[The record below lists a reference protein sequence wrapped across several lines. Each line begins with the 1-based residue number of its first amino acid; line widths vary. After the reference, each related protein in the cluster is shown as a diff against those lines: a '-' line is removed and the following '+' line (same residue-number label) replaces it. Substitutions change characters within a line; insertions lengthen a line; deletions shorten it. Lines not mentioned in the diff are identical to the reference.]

1 MEQDNK
7 DVEVKKQKLIESE
20 IIDIDGERIVKYV
33 TKSYRIKLFKGRN
46 SYRVLTKLTKYGS
59 SVFGGVL
66 RGVADSGEDV
76 DAVSLLVAGSL
87 RDAFQTIDDPEL
99 EKFVCEEIVA
109 NVFSNNEPFN
119 WDDEFKGKN
128 MLVCFDLLRQ
138 VIQYNFSPV
147 FQELGIAALFKQKE
161 VNE

>member
-1 MEQDNK
+1 ME
-7 DVEVKKQKLIESE
+7 EAEKKSKLIESE
-20 IIDIDGERIVKYV
+20 IIDIDGERIVKYGS
-33 TKSYRIKLFKGRN
+33 KSYRIKLFKGRN

-66 RGVADSGEDV
+66 RGVAESGEDV

-99 EKFVCEEIVA
+99 ETFVCEELVA

-161 VNE
+161 VSE

>member
-1 MEQDNK
+1 MTE
-7 DVEVKKQKLIESE
+7 EIKKPKMIESE
-20 IIDIDGERIVKYV
+20 IIDIDGERIVKYGN
-33 TKSYRIKLFKGRN
+33 KSYRIKLFKGRN

-66 RGVADSGEDV
+66 RGVAESGEDV

-99 EKFVCEEIVA
+99 ETFVCEELVA
-109 NVFSNNEPFN
+109 NIFSNNESFN

>member
-1 MEQDNK
+1 ME
-7 DVEVKKQKLIESE
+7 EVKKKSKLIESE
-20 IIDIDGERIVKYV
+20 IIDIDGERIVKYGN
-33 TKSYRIKLFKGRN
+33 KSYRIKLFKGRN

-66 RGVADSGEDV
+66 RGVAESGEDV

-99 EKFVCEEIVA
+99 ETFVCEELVA
-109 NVFSNNEPFN
+109 NVFSNNEAFD

-161 VNE
+161 VSE

>member
-1 MEQDNK
+1 M
-7 DVEVKKQKLIESE
+7 IESE
-20 IIDIDGERIVKYV
+20 IIDIDGERIVKYGN
-33 TKSYRIKLFKGRN
+33 KSYRIKLFKGRN
-46 SYRVLTKLTKYGS
+46 SYRILTKLTKYGS

-66 RGVADSGEDV
+66 RGVAESGEDV

-87 RDAFQTIDDPEL
+87 RDAFQTIDAPEL
-99 EKFVCEEIVA
+99 ETFVCEELVA
-109 NVFSNNEPFN
+109 NVFSNNESFN

-138 VIQYNFSPV
+138 VIQYNFAPV

-161 VNE
+161 VSE

>member
-1 MEQDNK
+1 M
-7 DVEVKKQKLIESE
+7 IESE
-20 IIDIDGERIVKYV
+20 IIDIDGERIVKYGN
-33 TKSYRIKLFKGRN
+33 KSYRIKLFKGRN
-46 SYRVLTKLTKYGS
+46 SYRILTKLTKYGS
-59 SVFGGVL
+59 SVFCGVL
-66 RGVADSGEDV
+66 RGVAESGEDV

-99 EKFVCEEIVA
+99 ETFVCEELVA
-109 NVFSNNEPFN
+109 NVFFNNEPFN

>member
-1 MEQDNK
+1 MEQK
-7 DVEVKKQKLIESE
+7 EDVSEVKKLKFIESE
-20 IIDIDGERIVKYV
+20 IIDIDGERIVKYG

-66 RGVADSGEDV
+66 RGVSESGEDV
-76 DAVSLLVAGSL
+76 DAISMLVAGSL
-87 RDAFQTIDDPEL
+87 RDAFQTLDDPEL
-99 EKFVCEEIVA
+99 ESFVCEELVS
-109 NVFSNNEPFN
+109 NVFTNNESFD
-119 WDDEFKGKN
+119 WDAEFRGKN
-128 MLVCFDLLRQ
+128 MLICFDLLRQ

-161 VNE
+161 VKE

>member
-1 MEQDNK
+1 MEE
-7 DVEVKKQKLIESE
+7 EVKKPKLIESE
-20 IIDIDGERIVKYV
+20 IIDIDGERIVKYGS
-33 TKSYRIKLFKGRN
+33 KSYRIKLFTGRN

-66 RGVADSGEDV
+66 RGVAESGEDV

-99 EKFVCEEIVA
+99 ETFVCEEIVS
-109 NVFSNNEPFN
+109 NVFSGTEKFD
-119 WDDEFKGKN
+119 WDAEFKGKN

-161 VNE
+161 VKE

>member
-1 MEQDNK
+1 MTE
-7 DVEVKKQKLIESE
+7 EIKKPKMIESE
-20 IIDIDGERIVKYV
+20 IIDIDGERIVKYGN
-33 TKSYRIKLFKGRN
+33 KSYRIKLFKGRN
-46 SYRVLTKLTKYGS
+46 NYRVLTKLTKYGS

-66 RGVADSGEDV
+66 RGVAESGEDV

-87 RDAFQTIDDPEL
+87 RDAFQSIDDPEL
-99 EKFVCEEIVA
+99 ETFVCEELVA
-109 NVFSNNEPFN
+109 NVFSNNEAFN

-161 VNE
+161 VSE

>member
-1 MEQDNK
+1 MEE
-7 DVEVKKQKLIESE
+7 VEKKSKLIESE
-20 IIDIDGERIVKYV
+20 IIDIDGERIVKYGN
-33 TKSYRIKLFKGRN
+33 KSYRIKLFKGRN

-99 EKFVCEEIVA
+99 ETFVCEELVA
-109 NVFSNNEPFN
+109 NVFSNNEAFN

-161 VNE
+161 VSE

>member
-1 MEQDNK
+1 MEQDIQ
-7 DVEVKKQKLIESE
+7 VKKPKMIESE
-20 IIDIDGERIVKYV
+20 IIDIDGERIVKYGN
-33 TKSYRIKLFKGRN
+33 KSYRIKLFKGRN
-46 SYRVLTKLTKYGS
+46 SYRILTKLTKYGS

-66 RGVADSGEDV
+66 RGVAESGEDV

-99 EKFVCEEIVA
+99 ETFVCEELVA

>member
-1 MEQDNK
+1 ME
-7 DVEVKKQKLIESE
+7 EAEKKSKLIESE
-20 IIDIDGERIVKYV
+20 IIDIDGERIVKYGN
-33 TKSYRIKLFKGRN
+33 KSYRIKLFKGRN

-66 RGVADSGEDV
+66 RGVAESGEDV

-99 EKFVCEEIVA
+99 ETFVCEELVA

-161 VNE
+161 VSE

>member
-1 MEQDNK
+1 MEE
-7 DVEVKKQKLIESE
+7 VEKKSKLIESE
-20 IIDIDGERIVKYV
+20 IIDIDGERIVKYGS
-33 TKSYRIKLFKGRN
+33 KSYRIKLFKGRN

-66 RGVADSGEDV
+66 RGVAESGEDV

-99 EKFVCEEIVA
+99 ETFVCEELVA

-161 VNE
+161 VSE

>member
-1 MEQDNK
+1 MEQDVQVNK
-7 DVEVKKQKLIESE
+7 LKFIESE
-20 IIDIDGERIVKYV
+20 IIDIDGERIVKYGN
-33 TKSYRIKLFKGRN
+33 KSYRIKLFKGRN

-66 RGVADSGEDV
+66 RGVAESGEDV

-99 EKFVCEEIVA
+99 ETFVCEELVA

-128 MLVCFDLLRQ
+128 MLVCFNLLRQ

-161 VNE
+161 VSE

>member
-1 MEQDNK
+1 MTE
-7 DVEVKKQKLIESE
+7 ESKKSKLIESE
-20 IIDIDGERIVKYV
+20 IIDIDGERIVKYGN
-33 TKSYRIKLFKGRN
+33 KSYRIKLFKGRN

-66 RGVADSGEDV
+66 RGVAESGEDV

-99 EKFVCEEIVA
+99 ETFVCEELVA

-128 MLVCFDLLRQ
+128 MLICFDLLRQ

-161 VNE
+161 VSE

>member
-1 MEQDNK
+1 M
-7 DVEVKKQKLIESE
+7 
-20 IIDIDGERIVKYV
+20 
-33 TKSYRIKLFKGRN
+33 
-46 SYRVLTKLTKYGS
+46 LTKLTKYGS

-87 RDAFQTIDDPEL
+87 RDAFQTIDDHEL
-99 EKFVCEEIVA
+99 ETFVCEELVS
-109 NVFSNNEPFN
+109 NVFSNNEPFD
-119 WDDEFKGKN
+119 WDNEFKGKN

-138 VIQYNFSPV
+138 VIQYNFAPV

>member
-20 IIDIDGERIVKYV
+20 IIDIDGERIVKYG

-66 RGVADSGEDV
+66 RGVAASDEDV

-87 RDAFQTIDDPEL
+87 SDAFQTIDDPEL

-119 WDDEFKGKN
+119 WDEEFKGKN

>member
-1 MEQDNK
+1 LEEQ
-7 DVEVKKQKLIESE
+7 EIKKPKMIESE
-20 IIDIDGERIVKYV
+20 IIDIDGERIVKYG

-59 SVFGGVL
+59 GLFGGVL
-66 RGVADSGEDV
+66 RGVAESGEDV

-99 EKFVCEEIVA
+99 ETFVCEELVA
-109 NVFSNNEPFN
+109 NVFSNNEAFN

-161 VNE
+161 VSE

>member
-1 MEQDNK
+1 MSE
-7 DVEVKKQKLIESE
+7 EIKKPKMIESE
-20 IIDIDGERIVKYV
+20 IIDIDGERVVKYGN
-33 TKSYRIKLFKGRN
+33 KSYRIKLFKGRN

-66 RGVADSGEDV
+66 RGVAESGEDV

-99 EKFVCEEIVA
+99 ETFVCEELVA
-109 NVFSNNEPFN
+109 NVFSNNEAFN

>member
-1 MEQDNK
+1 MEQENK
-7 DVEVKKQKLIESE
+7 ELEVKKPKLIESE
-20 IIDIDGERIVKYV
+20 IIDIDGERVVKYGS
-33 TKSYRIKLFKGRN
+33 KSYRIKLFKGRN

-66 RGVADSGEDV
+66 RGVAESGEDV
-76 DAVSLLVAGSL
+76 DAVSLLFAGSL

-99 EKFVCEEIVA
+99 ETFVCEELVS
-109 NVFSNNEPFN
+109 NVFSNNEQFDWDNEFN
-119 WDDEFKGKN
+119 GKN